1 MQRSLQNC
9 LANYETIAIRD
20 DAAWRRAQS
29 LAYCPSDA
37 NQIRVRKAS
46 PGLAMRRDR
55 SDRSLRNLRLAAAF
69 AEIVLLAACLTIGFA
84 PSAQALPSFARQTG
98 QPCGTCHTDYPA
110 LTPFGRRFKLLGYTT
125 GGGQFRTTPFS
136 SNEARDVQAEY
147 NKLLSYAEPVTAP
160 PQPLVDANSRDWVP
174 PISAMAIIGF
184 THTQADQPSPQDP
197 FNPNN
202 NTIYSP
208 FSVFWGGAITNNIG
222 AFAQVTYNVPGS
234 VAGPTPTTSPF
245 VHTWTWDNTDVR
257 FAGTANIGSLDL
269 VYGITANNNPTVQ
282 DLWNTTPAWSFPYA
296 SSTIAPKPAAA
307 TLIEG
312 AFAAHV
318 GGVGAYTMIN
328 DLLYLEVTGYKTLN
342 FSTQNALG
350 TDPFGAPGLLGNV
363 SPYWR
368 VALEPHWGRNTLMIG
383 TFGMYSEVHPW
394 LNIAPIN
401 FSTAVDTLADKFTD
415 IGFDSQ
421 YQYQGDNFWVTLRGS
436 YIREF
441 QRLDSSFASM
451 AAFNPTNL
459 LNSLKL
465 QASLALGADNRLVLT
480 GQYFNIWGT
489 ADANLFGT
497 DPFTGAALTPNSN
510 GFITEIAYIP
520 YGASKSFGW
529 PWFNARI
536 GLQYIYYNKFNG
548 TTVAAQDNNTL
559 FLHAWVAF

>member
-9 LANYETIAIRD
+9 LADPETISAID

-46 PGLAMRRDR
+46 RGLAMRRDR
-55 SDRSLRNLRLAAAF
+55 PDQSLRHLRFAVAL
-69 AEIVLLAACLTIGFA
+69 AEIILLASWLTIGLA

-147 NKLLSYAEPVTAP
+147 NKLLNYAEPVKAP

-202 NTIYSP
+202 NIVYSP

-222 AFAQVTYNVPGS
+222 AFAQVTYNNPGS
-234 VAGPTPTTSPF
+234 VATPITSPF
-245 VHTWTWDNTDVR
+245 LHTWTWDNTDVR
-257 FAGTANIGSLDL
+257 FAGTASIGPLDII
-269 VYGITANNNPTVQ
+269 YGITANNNPSVQ
-282 DLWNTTPAWSFPYA
+282 DLWNTTPAWGFPYA
-296 SSTIAPKPAAA
+296 ASTLAPTPA
-307 TLIEG
+307 TGTVIEG

-318 GGVGAYTMIN
+318 AGVGAYTMIN

-368 VALEPHWGRNTLMIG
+368 AALEPHWGRHTLMIG
-383 TFGMYSEVHPW
+383 TFGMYTEIHPW

-480 GQYFNIWGT
+480 GQFFDVWGT
-489 ADANLFGT
+489 PDANLFSVANG
-497 DPFTGAALTPNSN
+497 FANNVPNSN

-559 FLHAWVAF
+559 FLHAWLAF

>member
-9 LANYETIAIRD
+9 LADPETISAID

-46 PGLAMRRDR
+46 RGLAMRRDR
-55 SDRSLRNLRLAAAF
+55 PDQSLRHLRFAVAL
-69 AEIVLLAACLTIGFA
+69 AEIILLASWLTIGLA

-147 NKLLSYAEPVTAP
+147 NKLLNYAEPVKAP

-202 NTIYSP
+202 NIVYSP

-222 AFAQVTYNVPGS
+222 AFAQVTYNNPGS
-234 VAGPTPTTSPF
+234 VATPITSPF
-245 VHTWTWDNTDVR
+245 LHTWTWDNTDVR
-257 FAGTANIGSLDL
+257 FAGTASIGPLDII
-269 VYGITANNNPTVQ
+269 YGITANNNPSVQ
-282 DLWNTTPAWSFPYA
+282 DLWNTTPAWGFPYA
-296 SSTIAPKPAAA
+296 ASTLAPTPA
-307 TLIEG
+307 TGTVIEG

-318 GGVGAYTMIN
+318 AGVGAYTMIN

-368 VALEPHWGRNTLMIG
+368 AALEPHWGRHTLMIG
-383 TFGMYSEVHPW
+383 TFGMYTEIHPW

-465 QASLALGADNRLVLT
+465 QASLALGDDNRLVLT
-480 GQYFNIWGT
+480 GQFFDVWGT
-489 ADANLFGT
+489 PDANLFSVANG
-497 DPFTGAALTPNSN
+497 FANNVPNSN

-559 FLHAWVAF
+559 FLHAWLAF